1 MMDQCWAME
10 NYGITCH
17 AVNSYTDKTLMKH
30 VYEVLRNANDYD
42 SVKLIY
48 VTPEQFTKNKR
59 FLASLQ
65 KCYLLGKLNFIAI
78 DEVHCVSQ
86 WGHDFRPDYKHLSLL
101 KQFFPTTKIL
111 GVTATATANII
122 SDTQRILNLEDCVII
137 TAPFNRPNLYYH
149 VLLKPEPK
157 KLLELISNLLS
168 ERFKNQSGIIY
179 TLTIKEA
186 EDLVTELQTLGNYIP
201 MRKAYKD

>member
-1 MMDQCWAME
+1 MMDQCWTME

-17 AVNSYTDKTLMKH
+17 ALNSYTDKTLTKH
-30 VYEVLRNANDYD
+30 IYDVLRNMNDYD

-48 VTPEQFTKNKR
+48 VTPEQLTKNKR
-59 FLASLQ
+59 FMAALQ
-65 KCYLLGKLNFIAI
+65 RCYQTGKLNFIAI

-86 WGHDFRPDYKHLSLL
+86 WGHDFRPDYKHLSIL
-101 KQFFPTTKIL
+101 KQLFPNTKIL
-111 GVTATATANII
+111 GVTATATASII
-122 SDTQRILNLEDCVII
+122 SDVQIILNLDDCVTI
-137 TAPFNRPNLYYH
+137 TAPFHRPNLYYH

-157 KLLELISNLLS
+157 KLLQLIKNLLS

-186 EDLVTELQTLGNYIP
+186 EDLVTELKTLGNNFCFFF
-201 MRKAYKD
+201 A